1 MPFDGLRPYLET
13 LEKKNLMQWVDRE
26 VDREW
31 EIATVT
37 RMMFR
42 AMPEERRV
50 GLGFRNIRGF
60 PGGRVVAGVVAASTE
75 MIATAV
81 ECEPTAKAIN
91 ERVERGIK
99 KPIPTV
105 VSSLRLPVPATR

>member
-13 LEKKNLMQWVDRE
+13 LEKKNLMKWVDRE
-26 VDREW
+26 VDRDW

-81 ECEPTAKAIN
+81 E
-91 ERVERGIK
+91 
-99 KPIPTV
+99 
-105 VSSLRLPVPATR
+105 S